1 MNGILCTSCSQKVK
15 ELKFILRSFSSQ
27 LQNVLNWPKMLHITI
42 LKLLLDS
49 ARNFYKFQ
57 YIQSW
62 NGPLCNLQVIL
73 IIPHFSPWR
82 RTRPLMGRM
91 IIWSVSQVFSLK
103 SQSISSQVNHLQG
116 TVPSTSGPRSLY
128 QFKPLTL
135 CISSS
140 NWKSSALNTSRG
152 GNAYL
157 VEFYIQGLRD
167 NLPQI
172 GLLISFTIYRW

>member
-1 MNGILCTSCSQKVK
+1 MNGILCTSCSQKVG

-27 LQNVLNWPKMLHITI
+27 LQKVLNWPKMLHITI

-62 NGPLCNLQVIL
+62 NGPLYNLQVINNL
-73 IIPHFSPWR
+73 IISHCSTWG
-82 RTRPLMGRM
+82 RTRPSMGRM
-91 IIWSVSQVFSLK
+91 IIWSMSQVFSLK
-103 SQSISSQVNHLQG
+103 SQSISGQVNHLQG
-116 TVPSTSGPRSLY
+116 TAPSTSGPRSLY

-135 CISSS
+135 CITSS
-140 NWKSSALNTSRG
+140 NWKSTALNTSRG
-152 GNAYL
+152 RNAYL

-172 GLLISFTIYRW
+172 GLLISFTI